1 MKNIEFIFLDGF
13 GIEHVLKEIEKFIG
27 HLNIK
32 TNIFRIQAN
41 NAIWGGCFCIG
52 LIDFMLANNT

>member
-41 NAIWGGCFCIG
+41 NAILCGCFCIG